1 MPRTRKLLSHRTHL
15 PDGRL
20 ITLEERPNR
29 RPQARWWDQDEG
41 RYRRVSLMTVPHLHT
56 GTANRLC
63 PEMIARAVAEAAT
76 RLPLADVS
84 QPATVDEALGA
95 ALEGEARKE
104 RRTGSEQQQEWKRA
118 RKELNAV
125 LPESLLLTELRTQHV
140 TLVARSA
147 LLRVSA
153 GLSADEW
160 ANRIDAN
167 AVAVSAAPSSLQWI
181 AEMRDVLRAVYAAS
195 TSAPE
200 PEPGTGRTTGH
211 AWAIRCAELLRAML
225 RQAGEHPEYERVRH
239 FGLAKDFTVALENEA
254 LEVGITLPAGPARPR
269 YEERDARGLFRLL
282 RDPRWQLLTLLSR
295 TNRGR
300 VGALEITR
308 AMLQVRDGQLVV
320 RQCVGG
326 QKNPNQFL
334 HTPVSPAAALVV
346 QHLLLTHYADAEA
359 RFQDDGTDYALFHGW
374 TWDGAALIVTP
385 DTLFVDLDPRLL
397 LLLEIGAEARWE
409 QQIRLTR
416 RQVLACG
423 ETFMTGEVGAS
434 DNKRSGT
441 RPLSTTALEALGF
454 EMEYGYLTEL
464 EQAFRRGEIANYPIF
479 AGREFK
485 SGVVP
490 WRGDELNAVHED
502 VLKAWNKR
510 LEKALRIT
518 PVEGRGFRGW
528 RRRLSDVY
536 DRWTTNKRVKDM
548 LMGHQQVHVNFQG
561 GSTREVV
568 YLDARDETVT
578 AEAIRLLAHARTT
591 WARTGEAPP
600 VGG

>member
-1 MPRTRKLLSHRTHL
+1 M
-15 PDGRL
+15 
-20 ITLEERPNR
+20 
-29 RPQARWWDQDEG
+29 
-41 RYRRVSLMTVPHLHT
+41 
-56 GTANRLC
+56 
-63 PEMIARAVAEAAT
+63 AV
-76 RLPLADVS
+76 DK
-84 QPATVDEALGA
+84 PATVDEALGA

-104 RRTGSEQQQEWKRA
+104 RRAGSEQQQEWKRA

-125 LPESLLLTELRTQHV
+125 LPESLLLTELRTQHL

-153 GLSADEW
+153 DLNFDEW
-160 ANRIDAN
+160 ANRIDAG
-167 AVAVSAAPSSLQWI
+167 AVAVSSAPSSLQWI
-181 AEMRDVLRAVYAAS
+181 ADMRDVLRAVYAGA

-200 PEPGTGRTTGH
+200 PEPGARRTTGH

-225 RQAGEHPEYERVRH
+225 RQAGEHPEYERVQH
-239 FGLAKDFTVALENEA
+239 FSLAKDFTVALENEA
-254 LEVGITLPAGPARPR
+254 REVGIRLPAGPARPR
-269 YEERDARGLFRLL
+269 YEENEARGLFRLL
-282 RDPRWQLLTLLSR
+282 RDPRWRLLTLLSR
-295 TNRGR
+295 THRGR
-300 VGALEITR
+300 VGAVEITR

-334 HTPVSPAAALVV
+334 HTPVLRAAALAV

-359 RFQDDGTDYALFHGW
+359 RFQDDVTDYALFRGW
-374 TWDGAALIVTP
+374 TWDGAALVATP
-385 DTLFVDLDPRLL
+385 DAPFVDLDPRLL

-409 QQIRLTR
+409 QQVRLTR
-416 RQVLACG
+416 HQLLACG
-423 ETFMTGEVGAS
+423 ETFLTGEVGAS

-441 RPLSTTALEALGF
+441 RPISATALETLGF

-464 EQAFRRGEIANYPIF
+464 EQAFRRGEIADYPIF

-490 WRGDELNAVHED
+490 WRGDELTSVHED
-502 VLKAWNKR
+502 VLKTWNKR
-510 LEKALRIT
+510 LEKALGIT
-518 PVEGRGFRGW
+518 PLEGRGFRGW

-536 DRWTTNKRVKDM
+536 DRWTSNKRIKHM

-578 AEAIRLLAHARTT
+578 AEAIRLLQHARTT
-591 WARTGEAPP
+591 WALTGEAPP